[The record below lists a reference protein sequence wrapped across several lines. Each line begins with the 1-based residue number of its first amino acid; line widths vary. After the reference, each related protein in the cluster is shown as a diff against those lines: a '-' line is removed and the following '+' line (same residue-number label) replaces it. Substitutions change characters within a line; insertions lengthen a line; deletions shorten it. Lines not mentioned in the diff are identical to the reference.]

1 MLSSYS
7 SASWA
12 LTSLLG
18 PEATVASA
26 RSDHSCVTAARMAT
40 LAEAAPNWLRALFC
54 GLRARF
60 RRPSLAC
67 CLHLSPWEL
76 ATCPLKSPPR
86 HPEAESGRRASRARP
101 TRPCA
106 HECCSRPDGQRQ
118 ALQWDDHHLQHLY
131 AQVQLRGTP
140 QPARHRRTVWHITAD
155 GRHIM
160 QYASRYSYVRIR
172 REKSS

>member
-1 MLSSYS
+1 M
-7 SASWA
+7 A
-12 LTSLLG
+12 
-18 PEATVASA
+18 A
-26 RSDHSCVTAARMAT
+26 RSF
-40 LAEAAPNWLRALFC
+40 L
-54 GLRARF
+54 
-60 RRPSLAC
+60 RPSGSLQAALSGMLPAPFALGAC
-67 CLHLSPWEL
+67 DVS
-76 ATCPLKSPPR
+76 AKKSPPR

-101 TRPCA
+101 TRPRA
-106 HECCSRPDGQRQ
+106 HECCSRSDEQRQ